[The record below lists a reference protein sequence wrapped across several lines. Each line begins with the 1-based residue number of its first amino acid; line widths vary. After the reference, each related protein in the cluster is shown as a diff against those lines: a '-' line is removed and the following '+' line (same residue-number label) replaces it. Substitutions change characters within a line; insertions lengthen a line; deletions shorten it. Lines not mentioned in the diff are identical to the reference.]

1 MTCNI
6 PSVGFISAYSS
17 YAKLKIGYDIDSTFR
32 QFLGGEDLCDSNLSP
47 IRQRRESSQ
56 DYEISLA
63 TSSAVNVAAL
73 GLRLIRRSLH
83 INKSQDRIN
92 TSSTASA
99 ASTWTNFAL
108 MLIFI
113 DKLSVALL
121 ALLARSGNS
130 IWKVWLELD

>member
-92 TSSTASA
+92 TSSTAS
-99 ASTWTNFAL
+99 TWTNFAL